1 MKRYFPLTILLLLS
15 AVIALAA
22 PGDKR
27 PAVTSAA
34 IGLGT
39 SSSPTLASITA
50 TTSVTAPAFNSTA
63 ADGYHYVLPY
73 NSVAFAGTPSVG
85 MFVTTPTG
93 PQWYTGSAWEAIG
106 SGGGGTW
113 GSITG
118 TLSAQTD
125 LQAALDAISAGGI
138 TMSVGIPTDPGAAYL
153 NDTTHVLT
161 VASTT
166 GYTQFTGSFTA
177 WDTTPD
183 AFAFTDETDVA
194 ADGGL
199 SCGAAIT
206 VSNINYPTTISAT
219 GDTGYGYKINGGTF
233 TSASGTVALN
243 DTVAP
248 CVNRST
254 INSTATTATVTI
266 GGVSDTYSVTTAAG
280 TCNGNTMLSIG
291 SGGGTY
297 LLSEIYGSNTLGQS
311 FTPTSSGY
319 MYSVV
324 LTLAQVNNADISIT
338 IRTGDSLDLTT
349 NYTEQT
355 FVGPF
360 SNGDHEFVFT
370 TQPVLTS
377 GTQKYIAIKNSS
389 SNYSDYFTIV
399 NENNTAPYSGGTALN
414 SASGW
419 SMSTDSSRDSIMV
432 VKTCP

>member
-1 MKRYFPLTILLLLS
+1 MKRYTFPLTIILLLF

-39 SSSPTLASITA
+39 SSNATLASVTA
-50 TTSVTAPAFNSTA
+50 TTSVTAPTFASSA
-63 ADGYHYVLPY
+63 ADGYHYIMPY
-73 NSVAFAGTPSVG
+73 NSIAFAGTPLVG
-85 MFVTTPTG
+85 MIQTTPTG
-93 PQWYTGSAWEAIG
+93 PQWYNGSEWEAIG
-106 SGGGGTW
+106 GGGGGTW

-138 TMSVGIPTDPGAAYL
+138 TISTGTPTTAGAAYL

-194 ADGGL
+194 ADGGQ

-206 VSNINYPTTISAT
+206 VGGTNYPTTISAT
-219 GDTGYGYKINGGTF
+219 GDTGFGYKINGGTF
-233 TSASGTVALN
+233 TSASGTYAPN

-248 CVNRST
+248 CVNRSNN
-254 INSTATTATVTI
+254 NSTTTTATLTI

-280 TCNGNTMLSIG
+280 VSYTYPGTFGATDFTTPTGNNPSSVAVSSAITATTSGNISEIGVYLTGVAATECKIALFNGSSGTSSALTAGQTFSPATGWNDVAITPYSINNGTTIQAAMECNGTFNAGKNTSQSLGRYASALTY
-291 SGGGTY
+291 SNFPVTTTFFNVDGT
-297 LLSEIYGSNTLGQS
+297 NT
-311 FTPTSSGY
+311 
-319 MYSVV
+319 
-324 LTLAQVNNADISIT
+324 
-338 IRTGDSLDLTT
+338 
-349 NYTEQT
+349 
-355 FVGPF
+355 
-360 SNGDHEFVFT
+360 NGFR
-370 TQPVLTS
+370 
-377 GTQKYIAIKNSS
+377 IK
-389 SNYSDYFTIV
+389 V
-399 NENNTAPYSGGTALN
+399 QQ
-414 SASGW
+414 
-419 SMSTDSSRDSIMV
+419 
-432 VKTCP
+432 